1 MNIQKQ
7 LNQIRKLAN
16 ELASMIEDELWDEAL
31 VLSEQWDLSIR
42 EMIRSLSADQIIGMK
57 RELEQIASINL
68 SYKNQLDTLRAKVLT
83 QINKFNNTQNAIR
96 FYNSA
101 F

>member
-1 MNIQKQ
+1 MKIQKQ
-7 LNQIRKLAN
+7 LNHVRNLAN

-42 EMIRSLSADQIIGMK
+42 EMIRSLSADQIIEM
-57 RELEQIASINL
+57 RSELEQISSINL
-68 SYKNQLDTLRAKVLT
+68 SFKNQLDTSRVKVLT
-83 QINKFNNTQNAIR
+83 QIKKFNTSHTAIR
-96 FYNSA
+96 LYNSA

>member
-16 ELASMIEDELWDEAL
+16 ELASMIEDELWDEAV